1 MPFFQIIGLLTC
13 CAVLL
18 LGLLS
23 FNYVALRASWKM
35 TIIFWRKIV
44 IILAFFPVN
53 ILVNKQNKSGMGEV
67 AREID

>member
-1 MPFFQIIGLLTC
+1 
-13 CAVLL
+13 
-18 LGLLS
+18 
-23 FNYVALRASWKM
+23 M

-53 ILVNKQNKSGMGEV
+53 ILVNKQNKSRVGEV